1 MDMAMKERI
10 KRDRASSTEHGVAGA
25 RAHARS
31 VCASF
36 VRRQCIAQEV
46 SRPRRR
52 KEGEKKTFAA
62 RMSPDHGP
70 IRTHCLRLQVVS
82 GHTGEVALGRELSLF
97 RKTKNGWC
105 ETPKEKKTN

>member
-1 MDMAMKERI
+1 
-10 KRDRASSTEHGVAGA
+10 
-25 RAHARS
+25 
-31 VCASF
+31 
-36 VRRQCIAQEV
+36 
-46 SRPRRR
+46 
-52 KEGEKKTFAA
+52 
-62 RMSPDHGP
+62 MSPDHGP